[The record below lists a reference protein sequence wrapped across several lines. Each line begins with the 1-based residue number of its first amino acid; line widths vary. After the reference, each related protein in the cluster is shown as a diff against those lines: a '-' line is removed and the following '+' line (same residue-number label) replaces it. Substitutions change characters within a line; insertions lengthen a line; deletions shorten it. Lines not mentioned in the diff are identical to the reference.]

1 MRILI
6 TMYTKKYLL
15 STLKEKPAHTKTI
28 SHQLMLRAG
37 MIRMLSSGLYSWLP
51 TGYRVIKKVIKIIQK
66 IMNQYGALEICLP
79 LLQPKKFWDQS
90 GRNILYGEELISLID
105 RRNKKFILS
114 PTHEEIITYI
124 MHYEINSYKQLPIT
138 FYQIQKKFRDETRPQ
153 FGVIRA
159 TEFLMKDAYS
169 FHIDQKSLQKTY
181 QKMFKIYIKI
191 FNKFQ
196 LIFQINK
203 ADASTMGG
211 SISHEFNAV
220 IPRKKS
226 QIFLK
231 NSNYIQTKEIKIF
244 FVVMH
249 NKNKKNSYVTL
260 ILNKIH
266 QINIKKLKNIPIINQ
281 PIKFLKIK
289 NIFLNK
295 KKNLN
300 IKHIIDNTIYI
311 IADIHVK
318 KIPYFIINTEKKVS
332 NILWNQDI
340 FFHEFIDISNIN
352 RENFF
357 LKQEKNKK
365 TEKKIEIG
373 HIFQLNTKYSA
384 LFNKKIKN
392 NKGKN
397 TLVHMGCYGIG
408 IHRMIAA
415 IIEQHYDE
423 KGIKWPSNIA
433 PFQVFIIPIHLKK
446 SSIVKKYSALLYH
459 ELKKEKLE
467 ILFDNRSES
476 FGKMFADMN
485 LIGIPHGI
493 IISPKSIKMK
503 YVEYYSRDNGLI
515 NKIPLTKIIAFIKK
529 ITKN

>member
-1 MRILI
+1 MRTLL

-15 STLKEKPAHTKTI
+15 STLKEKPAHSKTI

-51 TGYRVIKKVIKIIQK
+51 TGYRVIKKVTRIIQK

-90 GRNILYGEELISLID
+90 GRNQLYGEELISLTD

-124 MHYEINSYKQLPIT
+124 MHYEINSYKQLPIM
-138 FYQIQKKFRDETRPQ
+138 FYQIQKKFRDEKRPQ
-153 FGVIRA
+153 FGVIRS

-169 FHIDQKSLQKTY
+169 FHIDQNSLEKTY
-181 QKMFKIYIKI
+181 QKIFKIYIKI

-196 LIFQINK
+196 LIFQVNK

-211 SISHEFNAV
+211 SISHEFNAL
-220 IPRKKS
+220 IPKKNS

-231 NSNYIQTKEIKIF
+231 NLNYIQTKEIKIF
-244 FVVMH
+244 FVAI
-249 NKNKKNSYVTL
+249 KNKKKKNAYVAL
-260 ILNKIH
+260 IINKIH
-266 QINIKKLKNIPIINQ
+266 QINIKKLENISIINQ

-289 NIFLNK
+289 NIFPKMQNI
-295 KKNLN
+295 LN

-311 IADIHVK
+311 IADLHVK

-332 NILWNQDI
+332 NILWYQDI

-352 RENFF
+352 RDNFS
-357 LKQEKNKK
+357 LNEEKNKK
-365 TEKKIEIG
+365 IEKKIEIG
-373 HIFQLNTKYSA
+373 HIFQLNTKYSSI
-384 LFNKKIKN
+384 FNKKIKN
-392 NKGKN
+392 KKGKN
-397 TLVHMGCYGIG
+397 TFVHMGCYGIG
-408 IHRMIAA
+408 INRIIAA
-415 IIEQHYDE
+415 IIEQHSDK

-433 PFQVFIIPIHLKK
+433 PFQVFIIPIQINK
-446 SSIVKKYSALLYH
+446 SILVKKYAELLYH
-459 ELKKEKLE
+459 ELKKEKIE

-493 IISPKSIKMK
+493 IISQKSIKMK

-515 NKIPLTKIIAFIKK
+515 NNISLTSIIKYIKK
-529 ITKN
+529 ITKY